1 VGSSIQRGSI
11 SALVVCLVI
20 SAIAVVG
27 ISYDGGRVVSSY
39 VELSD
44 IAQNAARIGAQHVV
58 GIREGEPRVSRSASV
73 DAMEGFLRGERVT
86 GYFTV
91 SSRSITVKVTRNVPM
106 RVLGVVGVHWR
117 TITVT
122 RSAFLSDS

>member
-1 VGSSIQRGSI
+1 MGSSIQRGSI

>member
-1 VGSSIQRGSI
+1 
-11 SALVVCLVI
+11 VVCLVI